1 MEKLSSIITMRYS
14 TKSKMPMNTHRRITA
29 NFLSLLFSEFASK
42 IIQLLVFVYLARTL
56 GKGDFGIF
64 SFGLAFGL
72 LAAILADFGLNSL
85 LTRDISRNRKNAG
98 KYLSNA
104 VLVKIF
110 LGLATVLLAYIV
122 LELMGYD
129 RESKLVAYIMLAFA
143 ILQTFTEIYSSIFRA
158 FERMHY
164 DGFIKVLRM
173 VILSTMAFY
182 SLKSNVSLIA
192 ASVLFPIT
200 ELMVL
205 MAVIW
210 LAYAKFVKISFGF
223 DFDFSKNLLRESSFF
238 CLSIA
243 LAGLFLYI
251 DWIMISKFSSSSE
264 VGIYAAASNIAL
276 ALLAIPMMYGN
287 AVYPVISRLYLSS
300 KGDLRFLYERSFKY
314 MLLIGIAV
322 SAGIYATSNKIIGI
336 FYGKEYLAS
345 SIVLSIIGWHLCLRF
360 ANIMSGFTL
369 SAMDRQR
376 SRVLSQGVAV
386 ASKIALNFILIP
398 IYGIIGAAFA
408 TLIAEVI
415 FFISYNFF
423 VAKYG
428 IKINVIKPFIKPA
441 IAALIMIIAIYFV
454 ENFLIA
460 VIVGIFAY
468 AVSLFALRT
477 IDREDKRIIGKV
489 VRNV

>member
-1 MEKLSSIITMRYS
+1 
-14 TKSKMPMNTHRRITA
+14 MPMNTHRRITA
-29 NFLSLLFSEFASK
+29 NFLSLVFSEFASK
-42 IIQLLVFVYLARTL
+42 TIQLLVFVYLARAL
-56 GKGDFGIF
+56 GKGGFGIF

-72 LAAILADFGLNSL
+72 LAAILTDFGLNSL
-85 LTRDISRNRKNAG
+85 LIRDISRNRKDAG

-104 VLVKIF
+104 VMVKIF
-110 LGLATVLLAYIV
+110 LGLATILLAYIV

-129 RESKLVAYIMLAFA
+129 KESKIIAYIMLAFA
-143 ILQTFTEIYSSIFRA
+143 ILQTFTELYSSIFRA

-164 DGFIKVLRM
+164 DAFIKVLRM
-173 VILSTMAFY
+173 VVLSTMAFY
-182 SLKSNVSLIA
+182 SLKINVSLIA

-205 MAVIW
+205 MAAIF
-210 LAYAKFVKISFGF
+210 LAYAKFVKKSFGF
-223 DFDFSKNLLRESSFF
+223 DLDFSKSLLRESSFF

-243 LAGLFLYI
+243 FAGLFLYI
-251 DWIMISKFSSSSE
+251 DWIMISKFYSPSE

-300 KGDLRFLYERSFKY
+300 KKNLTFLYERSFKY
-314 MLLIGIAV
+314 MLLIGIAI
-322 SAGIYATSNKIIGI
+322 SAGIYATSSKIISV

-376 SRVLSQGVAV
+376 SRVLSQGVVV
-386 ASKIALNFILIP
+386 ASKIALNFVLIP
-398 IYGIIGAAFA
+398 FYGIVGAAFA
-408 TLIAEVI
+408 TLITEAI

-423 VAKYG
+423 VSRYG
-428 IKINVIKPFIKPA
+428 IKINVIKPFIKPI
-441 IAALIMIIAIYFV
+441 IAALIMIMALYFV
-454 ENFLIA
+454 ENFFIA

-468 AVSLFALRT
+468 AASLFVLRA
-477 IDREDKRIIGKV
+477 IDMEDKKIINKV
-489 VRNV
+489 IGNA